1 MDSKKKT
8 IVFSLVFGVAS
19 LALVCFV
26 IYPLFKGIKKNS
38 EELIIAKRESIL
50 LQGKTGKIEQFR
62 KAYEDLKPDLEK
74 IDNLFTNSEV
84 PIDLIKF
91 LKKTAEDSE
100 LSNDISSVS
109 VKTEET
115 GPWSSL
121 DFRIT
126 LEGFLPDFLKFLE
139 KIETAPYLIEVQNLS
154 VKKVSGS
161 GLNLGVN
168 ATLIIKVY
176 TKIR

>member
-1 MDSKKKT
+1 MNSKKKT

-62 KAYEDLKPDLEK
+62 KTYEDLKPDLEK
-74 IDNLFTNSEV
+74 IDHLFTNSEV

-91 LKKTAEDSE
+91 LKKTAENSE
-100 LSNDISSVS
+100 LSNDISSVF
-109 VKTEET
+109 VKTAET
-115 GPWSSL
+115 NPWGSL
-121 DFRIT
+121 GFRIT
-126 LEGFLPDFLKFLE
+126 LDGFLPNFLKFLE
-139 KIETAPYLIEVQNLS
+139 KVETAPYLIEVQNLA

-168 ATLIIKVY
+168 ATLVIKVY
-176 TKIR
+176 TK

>member
-1 MDSKKKT
+1 MDSKKKI
-8 IVFSLVFGVAS
+8 IVFSLIFGIAS
-19 LALVCFV
+19 LSLTSFV

-62 KAYEDLKPDLEK
+62 KTYEDLKPDLEK
-74 IDNLFTNSEV
+74 IDHLFADSKA

-91 LKKTAEDSE
+91 LKKTAKDFE
-100 LSNDISSVS
+100 LLNDISSVS
-109 VKTEET
+109 VKTTET
-115 GPWSSL
+115 DPWSSL
-121 DFRIT
+121 GFRIT

-139 KIETAPYLIEVQNLS
+139 KVETAPYLIEVQNLT

-161 GLNLGVN
+161 GLNLGVS
-168 ATLIIKVY
+168 ATLVVKVY
-176 TKIR
+176 TK